1 MLDNELAI
9 WKEKINN
16 YNNTNKMITLQE
28 YLELSDDEYLELM
41 YELNKNKYNSSIGNF
56 GEEKHN
62 RSYSNI
68 NYTMKKNPFRK
79 VIQL

>member
-1 MLDNELAI
+1 MSDNELAI

-56 GEEKHN
+56 
-62 RSYSNI
+62 
-68 NYTMKKNPFRK
+68 
-79 VIQL
+79 